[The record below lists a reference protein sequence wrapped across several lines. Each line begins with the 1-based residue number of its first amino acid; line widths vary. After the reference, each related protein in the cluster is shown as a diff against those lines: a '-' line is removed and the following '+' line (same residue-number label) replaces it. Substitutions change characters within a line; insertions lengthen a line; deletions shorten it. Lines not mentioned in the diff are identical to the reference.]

1 MSINIVCPIKHNS
14 SLYLFKMAYFEV
26 FYSFFFT
33 SSHSPLNAQGR
44 VLYGY
49 LAIILHYIWRW
60 LNDTWNIV
68 GIASQAKA
76 KIYIFDC
83 YVDSLNK
90 TVRQERNGMVL
101 ITGHQPPSSAYWFT
115 LEYTD
120 PLIGELNQL
129 KSHFTIKR

>member
-1 MSINIVCPIKHNS
+1 
-14 SLYLFKMAYFEV
+14 MAYFEV

-49 LAIILHYIWRW
+49 LAIILHYKWRW

-83 YVDSLNK
+83 YVNSLNK
-90 TVRQERNGMVL
+90 TVRQEWDGTYNGAP
-101 ITGHQPPSSAYWFT
+101 TS
-115 LEYTD
+115 
-120 PLIGELNQL
+120 L
-129 KSHFTIKR
+129 KCLLVYFRIYRSTNRRT